1 MFLKDKTEMK
11 ENKSVVDRGNQC
23 HPQSG
28 PGRIVEVEK
37 IWHLNDA
44 GDCMTTYFIKCL
56 SSVPERVNL

>member
-1 MFLKDKTEMK
+1 MK

-44 GDCMTTYFIKCL
+44 DDHMTTYFIKCL